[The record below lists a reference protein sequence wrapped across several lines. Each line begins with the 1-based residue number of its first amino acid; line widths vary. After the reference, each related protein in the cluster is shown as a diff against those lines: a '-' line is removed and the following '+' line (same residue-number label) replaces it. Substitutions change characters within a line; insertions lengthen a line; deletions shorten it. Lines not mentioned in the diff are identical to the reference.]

1 MRPHL
6 IPQCNSCGGFSF
18 FLRFSLKELM
28 YKIANTIK
36 LILLIISQFIQTLVM
51 IWFDNYEVKNTYSE
65 MRKIKK
71 IKKNKKKEAID
82 YLNRLY
88 RKK

>member
-1 MRPHL
+1 
-6 IPQCNSCGGFSF
+6 
-18 FLRFSLKELM
+18 M
-28 YKIANTIK
+28 YKIVNTIK

-51 IWFDNYEVKNTYSE
+51 IWFDNYEVRNTYSE
-65 MRKIKK
+65 MRK

>member
-28 YKIANTIK
+28 YKIVNTIK
-36 LILLIISQFIQTLVM
+36 LTLLIISQFIQTLVM
-51 IWFDNYEVKNTYSE
+51 IWFDNYEVRNTYSE
-65 MRKIKK
+65 MRK

>member
-1 MRPHL
+1 
-6 IPQCNSCGGFSF
+6 
-18 FLRFSLKELM
+18 M
-28 YKIANTIK
+28 YKIVNTIK

-51 IWFDNYEVKNTYSE
+51 TWFDNYEVRNTYSE
-65 MRKIKK
+65 MRKIE
-71 IKKNKKKEAID
+71 KNKKKEAID